1 MTRKSNPAFKQIS
14 RSHANDAD
22 KRFKDDCASLA
33 DSSKL
38 EAEYA
43 IPNAA
48 SNLMVCV
55 DLAKQTISAGMA
67 VDAPQDRQ

>member
-43 IPNAA
+43 IA